1 MTLSVI
7 MPVHNG
13 VRFLAPA
20 VESVLGQTMGDFEL
34 ICVEDGS
41 TDESPRILDEFAACD
56 PRIKV
61 LHTGGRGCSA
71 ARNAGMDAARGEYIA
86 FIDQDDLYHPQ
97 MLELMVSAAEKFRAD
112 IVEAAYTKVPESA
125 DLESSF
131 PECRETVHMVPAVKS
146 ITNPFSYFIKQH
158 KKRGGGIV
166 CPVWNRIFRRSA
178 VANVRFPEGV
188 QPGEDSYFSYLAF
201 DNARSMAVV
210 DATLY
215 AFRQNGGSTS
225 HADLGRIAGRFVA
238 GRAAV
243 LDYWT
248 NSRSPNRERFLACAT
263 RELAWIVK
271 EAVKRGDE
279 SVRMEVRNRLS
290 ELRRDGLFL
299 LRRLPPSKRLKT
311 WIFLTRGTLA

>member
-1 MTLSVI
+1 MTASVI

-13 VRFLAPA
+13 ERFLAAA
-20 VESVLGQTMGDFEL
+20 VESVLAQTMRDFEL

-41 TDESPRILDEFAACD
+41 TDRSPRILDGFAARD

-97 MLELMVSAAEKFRAD
+97 MLELMISAAEKFRAD

-131 PECRETVHMVPAVKS
+131 PEYRETVHKVPAVKS

-225 HADLGRIAGRFVA
+225 HSTLSRIVDRFIS
-238 GRAAV
+238 G
-243 LDYWT
+243 
-248 NSRSPNRERFLACAT
+248 RERILRFWANSASPRRDAFFACAT
-263 RELAWIVK
+263 RELAWIAK
-271 EAVKRGDE
+271 EARKRGDAATRRV
-279 SVRMEVRNRLS
+279 VRERIS
-290 ELRRDGLFL
+290 KLRGEQIFL
-299 LRRLPPSKRLKT
+299 LRNLPFSKRIKT
-311 WIFLTRGTLA
+311 WLFLKG